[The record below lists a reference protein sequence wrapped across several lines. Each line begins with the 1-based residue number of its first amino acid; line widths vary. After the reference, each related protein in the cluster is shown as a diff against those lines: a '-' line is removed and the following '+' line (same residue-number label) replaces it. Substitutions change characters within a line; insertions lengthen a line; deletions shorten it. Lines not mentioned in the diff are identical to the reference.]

1 MSVETLPDK
10 TSHKSRLFNLPNR
23 GQTEQATLVAFWSA
37 PGSVGRTTTALNLA
51 ACASAKMRALVIDL
65 DFVAPSVA
73 LLASTRDLPSLST
86 VLHNHQIA
94 RRLEESFLREFA
106 PGFTSSPK
114 SFRVLAGLSR
124 PERWQEIEPR
134 LLLDLLNDLAPFVDL
149 IVCDLHASSHKS
161 LAVNA
166 VARSVLAQADAV
178 VALANANPLG
188 LSRLLREIHELR
200 SIRPSSESIHV
211 VFNRLLAK
219 NPEPP
224 ESAAFVELTKLPQP
238 LTIRDDHDAFDL
250 LVARASTKST
260 LRKRSAYKTDIQAL
274 TDKVMGL

>member
-1 MSVETLPDK
+1 M
-10 TSHKSRLFNLPNR
+10 
-23 GQTEQATLVAFWSA
+23 AFWSA

-51 ACASAKMRALVIDL
+51 ACASAKMRVVVLDL

-73 LLASTRDLPSLST
+73 LLASIRDLPSLST

-94 RRLEESFLREFA
+94 LHLEESFLREFA

-114 SFRVLAGLSR
+114 SFRVIAGLSR

-134 LLLDLLNDLAPFVDL
+134 LLLDLLNEIAPFADL

-166 VARSVLAQADAV
+166 AARSVLAQADAV

-188 LSRLLREIHELR
+188 LARLLREIHELR
-200 SIRPSSESIHV
+200 AMRPSSESIHV
-211 VFNRLLAK
+211 VFNRLSDK
-219 NPEPP
+219 NHVPP

-238 LTIRDDHDAFDL
+238 LIIRDDHDAFEL
-250 LVARASTKST
+250 LVTRASTKST
-260 LRKRSAYKTDIQAL
+260 LRKRSAYKTDMQAL
-274 TDKVMGL
+274 TDKVLGL

>member
-1 MSVETLPDK
+1 
-10 TSHKSRLFNLPNR
+10 
-23 GQTEQATLVAFWSA
+23 
-37 PGSVGRTTTALNLA
+37 
-51 ACASAKMRALVIDL
+51 MRVVVIDL

-94 RRLEESFLREFA
+94 RHLEESFLREFA

-114 SFRVLAGLSR
+114 SFRVIAGLSR

-134 LLLDLLNDLAPFVDL
+134 LLLDLLNDLAPFADL

-166 VARSVLAQADAV
+166 AARSVLAQADAV

-188 LSRLLREIHELR
+188 LARLLREIHELR
-200 SIRPSSESIHV
+200 AMRSSSESTHV
-211 VFNRLLAK
+211 VFNHIVDK

-238 LTIRDDHDAFDL
+238 LIIRDDHDAFEL
-250 LVARASTKST
+250 LVTRASTKST
-260 LRKRSAYKTDIQAL
+260 LRKRSAYKTDMQAL
-274 TDKVMGL
+274 TDKVLGL